1 MADTIPKINN
11 HGEADYTGK
20 ISQIAEKLRKWDGPI
35 VLISHVD
42 PDGDALASTLALKL
56 ALDSLG
62 KATQLAMEPP
72 RYLKFLVEDS
82 DIVPSLESLAPDTLL
97 VVMDVEVGP
106 RATGAPLEQAAF
118 IINIDHHG
126 SNPRKGDLSCV
137 EPSKAATAQ
146 MTKDLITALAVPW
159 TVPMATVCLSGILTD
174 TGNFRYGNTTPEVL
188 QDAGELIAKGV
199 DYAELTDRLQFRH
212 PDYFRMLG
220 MVMSTIS
227 FHADGLLV
235 MAHMTKAMIDTL
247 GPTDDDSNDYV
258 GLIRYAEGSKVAVF
272 LREQDDVIK
281 ISVRTRD
288 GVSAQ
293 RICTALGGGGH
304 VNAAGAKL
312 AMSLTVA
319 QQAVIRE
326 VEKELELI
334 AP

>member
-1 MADTIPKINN
+1 MTDTLAQINN
-11 HGEADYTGK
+11 RGEADYQGK
-20 ISQIAEKLRKWDGPI
+20 IAQIATKLQAWQGPI
-35 VLISHVD
+35 ALISHVD
-42 PDGDALASTLALKL
+42 PDGDALASTLALKR

-62 KATQLAMEPP
+62 KVTQLAMEPP
-72 RYLKFLVEDS
+72 RYLRFLVKDGEL
-82 DIVPSLESLAPDTLL
+82 VPQLASLAPNTLL

-106 RATGAPLEQAAF
+106 RATGAPLEHAAF

-137 EPSKAATAQ
+137 EPGKAATAQ
-146 MTKDLITALAVPW
+146 ITKDLIEALEAPW
-159 TVPMATVCLSGILTD
+159 DVPMATACLSGILSD
-174 TGNFRYGNTTPEVL
+174 TGNFRFGNTTPEVL
-188 QDAGELIAKGV
+188 RDAGELIAKGV
-199 DYAELTDRLQFRH
+199 NYPELTDRLQFRH

-227 FHADGLLV
+227 FHFGGLLV
-235 MAHMTKAMIDTL
+235 MAHMTKAMIDAI

-272 LREQDDVIK
+272 LREQDEVIK
-281 ISVRTRD
+281 ISVRTRG

-293 RICTALGGGGH
+293 RICIALGGGGH

-312 AMSLTVA
+312 AMSLQDA

-326 VEKELELI
+326 VERELQLI
-334 AP
+334 PR